1 MSITEQE
8 QQELEQIWRLL
19 DEAYHHYFEH
29 SDGYCK
35 SSEGH
40 VSVNF
45 NNFFERRDGESF
57 GVKSVEI
64 YSYVFGPNR
73 SHFFKSTAE
82 ALSAVKVWHADEM
95 AATYEEDDDD

>member
-8 QQELEQIWRLL
+8 QSDLEQIWRLL

-35 SSEGH
+35 SSEGL
-40 VSVNF
+40 VAVDF
-45 NNFFERRDGESF
+45 NNFFDRREGESF
-57 GVKSVEI
+57 GIKSVEV

-73 SHFFKSTAE
+73 SNYFTTTAA
-82 ALSAVKVWHADEM
+82 ALDAVRAWHAREM
-95 AATYEEDDDD
+95 SETYREES